1 MKSNEFRRL
10 IVRIMAEHGQV
21 ILSGDFADDE
31 TCVVKLNPAVSHVPF
46 DQMINDFITRYP
58 ATLDYLRR
66 RWGEMQ

>member
-1 MKSNEFRRL
+1 MKSNEFRHL

-21 ILSGDFADDE
+21 ILSGDIGDGN
-31 TCVVKLNPAVSHVPF
+31 TVIKLNPAVSHVPF
-46 DQMINDFITRYP
+46 DQMINDFIRRYP